1 VNRLKDDRFTAFTP
15 FTAGPKPARKVLE
28 AWEYRDPAEVMERR
42 EDQQEGRER
51 AAAARIE
58 AAAIAEQAR
67 AAEVT
72 PLSPVTQR
80 LIKRLRIR
88 ALLNKV
94 MGNGGVK

>member
-1 VNRLKDDRFTAFTP
+1 MNRLKDDRFTAFTP

-51 AAAARIE
+51 AAAARMEGE
-58 AAAIAEQAR
+58 AVVEQAR
-67 AAEVT
+67 AAEVP
-72 PLSPVTQR
+72 PLSAVTRR

-88 ALLNKV
+88 ALVKLA
-94 MGNGGVK
+94 MGNGGK